1 MGGGK
6 PAARQGDMTR
16 KGLDIVQGSAGVLI
30 GAPTGVACSVCPTK
44 KDSPNYGSPV
54 NPLLGAKVLPVE
66 TDLALPGPLPFIL
79 FRAYSSYRTRTPA
92 PVGVFGPG
100 WKAPFD
106 IRLQIRDEGLIL
118 NDSGGR
124 SIHFEPLFPGE
135 ISYSRSESFWLAR
148 GGVLKQHK
156 GHPLARLWRALPE
169 AVRLSPHT
177 YMMAVSTTGQW
188 LILGWP
194 ERVPEADEV
203 PPPEPP
209 AYRVLTGVVDGF
221 GRSLI
226 FHREAA
232 GELAGEIT
240 GVTDGAGRRFHLALS
255 TQAQR
260 AEAFRKQRVTSLS
273 SPAGPRS
280 VSSSQVFPDTLP
292 AGTEYGADN
301 GIRLE
306 AVWLT
311 HDPAYPD
318 EQPTAP
324 LARYT
329 YTASGELRAVYDRSG
344 TQVRGFTYDAE
355 HAGRMVAHHYAGRPE
370 SRYRYDDTG
379 RVTEQ
384 VNPEGLDYRFEYG
397 ESRVIITDSLNRR
410 EVLYTEGEGGL
421 KRVVKKEHA
430 DGSITRSEYDEAGR
444 LKAQTDAAGRRTE
457 YRLHMASGAVTAVTG
472 PDGRTVR
479 YGYNSQR
486 QVTSVTYPDG
496 LRSSREY
503 DEKGR
508 LAAETSRSGETT
520 RYSYDDPASELPTG
534 IQDATGSTKQMA
546 WSRYGQLLAFTDCS
560 GYTTRYEYDQYGQQI
575 AVHREEGISTYSSY
589 NPRGQMVSQKDAQGR
604 ETRYEYSAAGDLTA
618 TVSPDGKRSTIAYD
632 KRGRPVSVTEGG
644 LTRSMG
650 YDAAGRITVLTNEN
664 GSQST
669 FRYDPVDRLTE
680 QRGFDGRTQRYHYD
694 LTRKLTQSEDE
705 GLITL
710 WHYDASDRI
719 THRTVNGDPA
729 EQWQYDE
736 HGWLTTLSHTSE
748 GHRVSVHYGYDD
760 KGRLTGERQTVENPE
775 TGELLWQ
782 HETKHAY
789 NEQGLANRVTP
800 DSLPPVEWLTYGSG
814 YLAGMKLGGTPL
826 VEYTRDRLHRET
838 VRSFGSMA
846 GSNAAYELTSTYT
859 PAGQLQSQH
868 LNSLVY
874 DRDYGWNDN
883 GDLVR
888 ISGPRQAREYGYSAT
903 GRLESVRTLAPD
915 LDIRIPYATDPAG
928 NRLPDPELHPD
939 STLTAWPDNR
949 IAEDAHYVYHYDEYG
964 RLTEKTDRIPT
975 GVIRTD
981 DERTHHYHYDSQ
993 HRLVFHTRI
1002 QHGEPL
1008 VESRYLYD
1016 PLGRRMAKRVWRRE
1030 RDLTG
1035 WMSLSRKPEET
1046 WYGWDGDR
1054 LTTVQTDT
1062 TRIQT
1067 VYQPG
1072 SFAPL
1077 IRIETDNG
1085 EREKAQCRSLAEKI
1099 QQEGSEDGHGVVFP
1113 AELVGL
1119 LDRLEGEIRANCVSS
1134 ESRQWLAQCGLTVE
1148 RLAAQI
1154 EPVYLPERK
1163 IHLYHCDHRGLP
1175 LALIS
1180 EDGNTAWSAEYDEW
1194 GNQLNEENP
1203 HHLHQPYRLPGQ
1215 QYDKESGLYY
1225 NRHRYY
1231 DPLQGRYITPDP
1243 IGLRGGWN
1251 MYQYPLNPIQV
1262 IDPMGLDAIENM
1274 TSGGLI
1280 YAVSGVPGLI
1290 AANSITNSAYQF
1302 GYDMD
1307 AIVGGAHNGAADAM
1321 RHCYLM
1327 CRMTKTFG
1335 STIADVI
1342 GKNHE
1347 AAGDRQGQPAKER
1360 IMDLKNNTVGIA
1372 CGDFSAKCS
1381 DACIEKYNTGQLFGL
1396 DGIKAD
1402 NPIKTKQGSSD
1413 ASNY

>member
-1 MGGGK
+1 
-6 PAARQGDMTR
+6 
-16 KGLDIVQGSAGVLI
+16 
-30 GAPTGVACSVCPTK
+30 
-44 KDSPNYGSPV
+44 
-54 NPLLGAKVLPVE
+54 
-66 TDLALPGPLPFIL
+66 
-79 FRAYSSYRTRTPA
+79 
-92 PVGVFGPG
+92 
-100 WKAPFD
+100 
-106 IRLQIRDEGLIL
+106 
-118 NDSGGR
+118 
-124 SIHFEPLFPGE
+124 
-135 ISYSRSESFWLAR
+135 
-148 GGVLKQHK
+148 
-156 GHPLARLWRALPE
+156 
-169 AVRLSPHT
+169 
-177 YMMAVSTTGQW
+177 
-188 LILGWP
+188 
-194 ERVPEADEV
+194 
-203 PPPEPP
+203 PP

-221 GRSLI
+221 GRTLA
-226 FHREAA
+226 FHRAA
-232 GELAGEIT
+232 KGDVAGAVT
-240 GVTDGAGRRFHLALS
+240 GVTDGAGRRFHLALT

-260 AEAFRKQRVTSLS
+260 AEAFRKQRATSLS
-273 SPAGPRS
+273 SPASPRS

-329 YTASGELRAVYDRSG
+329 YTAGGELRAVYDRSG
-344 TQVRGFTYDAE
+344 MQVRGFTYDAE

-397 ESRVIITDSLNRR
+397 QDRVTITDSLNRR

-457 YRLHMASGAVTAVTG
+457 YRLHMASGKLTSVIL

-520 RYSYDDPASELPTG
+520 SYSYDDPASELPTG

-560 GYTTRYEYDQYGQQI
+560 GYTTRYEYDRYGQQI

-618 TVSPDGKRSTIAYD
+618 TVSPDGKRSTIEYD

-694 LTRKLTQSEDE
+694 LTGKLTQSEDE

-736 HGWLTTLSHTSE
+736 HGWLTTLSHTCE

-775 TGELLWQ
+775 TGEMLWE
-782 HETKHAY
+782 HETGHAY
-789 NEQGLANRVTP
+789 SEQGLATRQEP

-838 VRSFGSMA
+838 VRSFGSRA

-888 ISGPRQAREYGYSAT
+888 ISGPRQTREYGYSAT

-1203 HHLHQPYRLPGQ
+1203 HHLHQPYRMPGQ

-1402 NPIKTKQGSSD
+1402 NPIKAKQGSSD

>member
-1 MGGGK
+1 
-6 PAARQGDMTR
+6 
-16 KGLDIVQGSAGVLI
+16 
-30 GAPTGVACSVCPTK
+30 
-44 KDSPNYGSPV
+44 
-54 NPLLGAKVLPVE
+54 
-66 TDLALPGPLPFIL
+66 
-79 FRAYSSYRTRTPA
+79 
-92 PVGVFGPG
+92 
-100 WKAPFD
+100 
-106 IRLQIRDEGLIL
+106 
-118 NDSGGR
+118 
-124 SIHFEPLFPGE
+124 
-135 ISYSRSESFWLAR
+135 
-148 GGVLKQHK
+148 
-156 GHPLARLWRALPE
+156 
-169 AVRLSPHT
+169 
-177 YMMAVSTTGQW
+177 
-188 LILGWP
+188 
-194 ERVPEADEV
+194 
-203 PPPEPP
+203 
-209 AYRVLTGVVDGF
+209 
-221 GRSLI
+221 
-226 FHREAA
+226 
-232 GELAGEIT
+232 
-240 GVTDGAGRRFHLALS
+240 
-255 TQAQR
+255 
-260 AEAFRKQRVTSLS
+260 
-273 SPAGPRS
+273 
-280 VSSSQVFPDTLP
+280 
-292 AGTEYGADN
+292 
-301 GIRLE
+301 
-306 AVWLT
+306 
-311 HDPAYPD
+311 
-318 EQPTAP
+318 
-324 LARYT
+324 
-329 YTASGELRAVYDRSG
+329 
-344 TQVRGFTYDAE
+344 
-355 HAGRMVAHHYAGRPE
+355 
-370 SRYRYDDTG
+370 
-379 RVTEQ
+379 
-384 VNPEGLDYRFEYG
+384 PEGLDYRFEYG

-457 YRLHMASGAVTAVTG
+457 YSLHMASGAVTAVTG

-508 LAAETSRSGETT
+508 LTAETSRSGETT

-560 GYTTRYEYDQYGQQI
+560 GYTTRYEYDRYGQQI

-589 NPRGQMVSQKDAQGR
+589 NPRGQLVSQKDAQGR
-604 ETRYEYSAAGDLTA
+604 EIRYEYSAAGDLTA
-618 TVSPDGKRSTIAYD
+618 TISPDGKRSTIAYD

-694 LTRKLTQSEDE
+694 LTGKLTQSEDE

-736 HGWLTTLSHTSE
+736 HGWLTTLSHTCE

-775 TGELLWQ
+775 TGEMLWE
-782 HETKHAY
+782 HETGHAY
-789 NEQGLANRVTP
+789 SEQGLATRQEP
-800 DSLPPVEWLTYGSG
+800 DGLPPVEWLTYGSG

-838 VRSFGSMA
+838 ARSFGGA
-846 GSNAAYELTSTYT
+846 GSTAGYEQATAYTLT
-859 PAGQLQSQH
+859 GQLQSRH
-868 LNSLVY
+868 LNLPQL
-874 DRDYGWNDN
+874 DCDYTWNDN
-883 GDLVR
+883 GQLVR
-888 ISGPRQAREYGYSAT
+888 ISGPQECREYRYSGT
-903 GRLESVRTLAPD
+903 GRLTGVHTTAAN
-915 LDIRIPYATDPAG
+915 LDIDIPYATDPAG

-949 IAEDAHYVYHYDEYG
+949 IAEDAHYVYRHDEYG
-964 RLTEKTDRIPT
+964 RLAEKTDRIPE
-975 GVIRTD
+975 GVIRMH

-1402 NPIKTKQGSSD
+1402 NPIKAKQGSSD

>member
-1 MGGGK
+1 
-6 PAARQGDMTR
+6 
-16 KGLDIVQGSAGVLI
+16 
-30 GAPTGVACSVCPTK
+30 
-44 KDSPNYGSPV
+44 
-54 NPLLGAKVLPVE
+54 
-66 TDLALPGPLPFIL
+66 
-79 FRAYSSYRTRTPA
+79 
-92 PVGVFGPG
+92 
-100 WKAPFD
+100 
-106 IRLQIRDEGLIL
+106 
-118 NDSGGR
+118 
-124 SIHFEPLFPGE
+124 
-135 ISYSRSESFWLAR
+135 
-148 GGVLKQHK
+148 
-156 GHPLARLWRALPE
+156 
-169 AVRLSPHT
+169 
-177 YMMAVSTTGQW
+177 
-188 LILGWP
+188 
-194 ERVPEADEV
+194 
-203 PPPEPP
+203 
-209 AYRVLTGVVDGF
+209 
-221 GRSLI
+221 
-226 FHREAA
+226 
-232 GELAGEIT
+232 
-240 GVTDGAGRRFHLALS
+240 
-255 TQAQR
+255 
-260 AEAFRKQRVTSLS
+260 SLS
-273 SPAGPRS
+273 SPASPRS

-292 AGTEYGADN
+292 AGTEYGVDN

-318 EQPTAP
+318 ELPTAP

-329 YTASGELRAVYDRSG
+329 YTAGGELRAVYDRSG

-397 ESRVIITDSLNRR
+397 QDRVTITDSLNRR

-457 YRLHMASGAVTAVTG
+457 YRLHMASGKLTSVIL

-520 RYSYDDPASELPTG
+520 SYSYDDPASELPTG

-560 GYTTRYEYDQYGQQI
+560 GYTTRYEYDRYGQQI

-589 NPRGQMVSQKDAQGR
+589 NPRGQLVSQKDAQGR
-604 ETRYEYSAAGDLTA
+604 EIRYEYSAAGDLTA
-618 TVSPDGKRSTIAYD
+618 TVSPDGKRSTIEYD

-680 QRGFDGRTQRYHYD
+680 QRGFDGRTQRYQYD
-694 LTRKLTQSEDE
+694 LTGKLTQSEDE

-719 THRTVNGDPA
+719 TRRTVNGEPA
-729 EQWQYDE
+729 EQWQYDD
-736 HGWLTTLSHTSE
+736 HGWLTEISHLSE
-748 GHRVSVHYGYDD
+748 GHRVAVHYGYDD

-775 TGELLWQ
+775 TGEMLWE
-782 HETKHAY
+782 HETGHAY
-789 NEQGLANRVTP
+789 SEQGLATRQEP
-800 DSLPPVEWLTYGSG
+800 DGLPPVEWLTYGSG

-838 VRSFGSMA
+838 ARSFGGA
-846 GSNAAYELTSTYT
+846 GSTAGYEQATAYTLT
-859 PAGQLQSQH
+859 GQLQSRH
-868 LNSLVY
+868 LNLPQL
-874 DRDYGWNDN
+874 DCDYTWNDN
-883 GDLVR
+883 GQLVR
-888 ISGPRQAREYGYSAT
+888 ISGPQECREYRYSGT
-903 GRLESVRTLAPD
+903 GRLTGVHTTAAN
-915 LDIRIPYATDPAG
+915 LDIDIPYATDPAG

-1347 AAGDRQGQPAKER
+1347 AAGNRQGQPAKER

-1402 NPIKTKQGSSD
+1402 NPIKAKQGSSD